1 MGIPITPIWE
11 LRDIIVEAGATDIYK
26 CYQCGKC
33 ASVCPW
39 YQTEAVNFSTYK
51 FPLAAQLGRIASSE
65 DKEALSRE
73 VEEVYRCVGC
83 EACVEQCP
91 QGVNIPNILRAV
103 RRILVDYGSYP
114 DTLKPVVSKI
124 HNVGNPLG
132 EPQEK
137 RADWARDLAIPFF
150 QSDME
155 FLYFPGCFPAYDP
168 RLRKVASSV
177 AKILKKADVS
187 FGILGEK
194 EWCCGEA
201 IRRAGAEKIFQEA
214 ARANISAFK
223 EAGVKKI
230 AVTSPHCFTTFK
242 NEYPELGGNFEV
254 LHTTQLLDQLIK
266 EGRLKLKKPNQLNKL
281 NELREPNDSPTQQLN
296 NSIKVVYHDPC
307 TLGRQNGIYEEPRD
321 VLRSIPGL
329 ELVEIENFSR
339 QFALCCGGGSGGL
352 WLDWPKGERMADAR
366 VQQAL
371 DTGAEILAVA
381 CPYCLQMFED
391 SVKTMNLDL
400 QVMDVSEL
408 LAEAL

>member
-1 MGIPITPIWE
+1 MGISTTPIWE
-11 LRDIIVEAGATDIYK
+11 LRDIIIEAGATDIYK

-39 YQTEAVNFSTYK
+39 YQTEAVNFSIYR

-65 DKEALSRE
+65 NKEELSRE

-91 QGVNIPNILRAV
+91 QGVNIPHTLRAV

-132 EPQEK
+132 EPGEK
-137 RADWARDLAIPFF
+137 RADWAKDLAIPSF
-150 QSDME
+150 QPGME

-168 RLRKVASSV
+168 RIRKVAISV

-214 ARANISAFK
+214 AQSNITAFK
-223 EAGVKKI
+223 NAGAEKI
-230 AVTSPHCFTTFK
+230 VVTSPHCYTTFK
-242 NEYPELGGNFEV
+242 NEYPALGADFEV
-254 LHTTQLLDQLIK
+254 IHTTQLFYKLIK
-266 EGRLKLKKPNQLNKL
+266 EGSLKLNKL
-281 NELREPNDSPTQQLN
+281 NELGGPNDSTTQRLHH
-296 NSIKVVYHDPC
+296 SIKVVYHDPC

-321 VLRSIPGL
+321 ILKNIPGL

-352 WLDWPKGERMADAR
+352 WLDWPKGERMADVR

-391 SVKTMNLDL
+391 SVKTMNLNL

-408 LAEAL
+408 LAEAQ

>member
-1 MGIPITPIWE
+1 METSTTPIWE
-11 LRDIIVEAGATDIYK
+11 LRDIIIEAGATDIYK

-39 YQTEAVNFSTYK
+39 YQTEAVNFPTYK

-65 DKEALSRE
+65 GKEELARE

-91 QGVNIPNILRAV
+91 QGVNIPNTLRAV

-132 EPQEK
+132 EPGEK
-137 RADWARDLAIPFF
+137 RADWAKDLAIPLF
-150 QSDME
+150 QPDME

-168 RLRKVASSV
+168 RLRKVATST
-177 AKILKKADVS
+177 AKVLKKAGVS

-214 ARANISAFK
+214 AQSNIGAFK
-223 EAGVKKI
+223 EAGVKRVV
-230 AVTSPHCFTTFK
+230 VTSPHCYTTFK
-242 NEYPELGGNFEV
+242 NEYPLLGADFEV
-254 LHTTQLLDQLIK
+254 LHITQLFYQLIE
-266 EGRLKLKKPNQLNKL
+266 EGKLKPNQLSQPP
-281 NELREPNDSPTQQLN
+281 ELGEPNDSKGQRAKDP
-296 NSIKVVYHDPC
+296 IKVVYHDPC
-307 TLGRQNGIYEEPRD
+307 TLGRQNRIYEEPRG

-329 ELVEIENFSR
+329 ELLEIGDFSH

-352 WLDWPKGERMADAR
+352 WLDWPKGERMADIR
-366 VQQAL
+366 VQQAIE
-371 DTGAEILAVA
+371 TGAKVLAVA

-391 SVKTMNLDL
+391 SVKTMNLGL
-400 QVMDVSEL
+400 KVMDIAEL